1 MLSFFDDL
9 RYAARTLRKSPGFT
23 TVALLTLAL
32 AIGATTSVFTVV
44 NAVLLRELPYKNGSS
59 LVLLWT
65 TEQRHAALRERSQVS
80 FPDVEDWRKLNHS
93 FEDIAAYAAWDEVV
107 TGHGEAERISTLR
120 VSPGFFG
127 VMGVQPLLGR
137 TFEANENLNAKA
149 SVAVLSYGI
158 WQRKFAQDPNILGK
172 TFSLNSTTFS
182 IIGVMPRDFRSL
194 PASLVETPVELY
206 QPLSKDYLDE
216 IRSGRHLRAIG
227 RLKPGVSVQS
237 AQAEFDVIA
246 RQLEH
251 QYPDYNTG
259 RGVRLVKIQDDLV
272 RNLRTGLLVLQ
283 VAVCLV
289 VLIACANLAN
299 LLLSRCTV
307 RRKEIA
313 IRAAVGA
320 GRGRLIRQLLTES
333 LLLGALGGAAGLLLA
348 VWGVHIL
355 EAIGTKVIP
364 ELTDVSID
372 LRVLGFTAAVSLL
385 SGVVFGMAPAAQI
398 SIGSLVDALRA
409 GGRSSPDTAG
419 RKTFRNFLIVSEI
432 ALALVLLISAG
443 LLMNSFRH
451 LRSVHP
457 GFDATNVLTA
467 DISMPVAKY
476 VHAEQRA
483 RFMRDVLTRLRQL
496 PGVRYAS
503 AVSVLPESSNFNQMS
518 TDIQGRVFSQ
528 GDKPSLDQYDVTPD
542 YFRELSIP
550 LIAGRLFWDQDDRNH
565 INVALINQTAARRL
579 WPGQNPIGARVHT
592 GADNEPWRTIV
603 GVVGDVYQYGLD
615 SQKTMQLY
623 YPYEQDAA
631 YDMTFLLRS
640 DSMNVGQTPSSANPV
655 TLGSAVRQ
663 AVFAVD
669 KDQPVSS
676 IEPLDQVLADSIA
689 ARRFSM
695 SLLALFA
702 CGALALAAVGIYG
715 VISYSVTQRTN
726 EFGIRLALGAQA
738 QDVLVLVVRQSML
751 LIALGTGIGLAAS
764 FAITHLL
771 SSMLFGVSATDLPTF
786 AAVSLLLIAVALL
799 ACFVPA
805 RRATKVDPIVAL
817 RWE

>member
-1 MLSFFDDL
+1 M
-9 RYAARTLRKSPGFT
+9 
-23 TVALLTLAL
+23 
-32 AIGATTSVFTVV
+32 
-44 NAVLLRELPYKNGSS
+44 
-59 LVLLWT
+59 
-65 TEQRHAALRERSQVS
+65 
-80 FPDVEDWRKLNHS
+80 
-93 FEDIAAYAAWDEVV
+93 
-107 TGHGEAERISTLR
+107 
-120 VSPGFFG
+120 
-127 VMGVQPLLGR
+127 
-137 TFEANENLNAKA
+137 
-149 SVAVLSYGI
+149 
-158 WQRKFAQDPNILGK
+158 
-172 TFSLNSTTFS
+172 
-182 IIGVMPRDFRSL
+182 
-194 PASLVETPVELY
+194 
-206 QPLSKDYLDE
+206 
-216 IRSGRHLRAIG
+216 
-227 RLKPGVSVQS
+227 
-237 AQAEFDVIA
+237 
-246 RQLEH
+246 
-251 QYPDYNTG
+251 
-259 RGVRLVKIQDDLV
+259 

-333 LLLGALGGAAGLLLA
+333 VLLGALGGTAGLLLA
-348 VWGVHIL
+348 VWGVHVL

-372 LRVLGFTAAVSLL
+372 LRVLVFTAAVSLL

-409 GGRSSPDTAG
+409 GGRSTPDTAG
-419 RKTFRNFLIVSEI
+419 RKTFRDVLIVSEI

-451 LRSVHP
+451 LRAVHP

-467 DISMPVAKY
+467 DVSMPVAKY
-476 VHAEQRA
+476 AHADQRA
-483 RFMRDVLTRLRQL
+483 RFMRDVLNQLRQL

-518 TDIQGRVFSQ
+518 MDIQGRVFSQ

-550 LIAGRLFWDQDDRNH
+550 LIAGRLFWEQDDRNH

-579 WPGQNPIGARVHT
+579 WPSQNPIGARIHT
-592 GADNEPWRTIV
+592 GADDEPWRTVV

-631 YDMTFLLRS
+631 YDMTFLLH
-640 DSMNVGQTPSSANPV
+640 VGQTLSYANPA
-655 TLGSAVRQ
+655 LASSLRQ

-669 KDQPVSS
+669 KDQPVSG

-702 CGALALAAVGIYG
+702 SGALALAAVGIYG

-726 EFGIRLALGAQA
+726 EFGIRLALGAQS
-738 QDVLVLVVRQSML
+738 QDVLALVVRQSML
-751 LIALGTGIGLAAS
+751 LIAFGTCIGLAAS
-764 FAITHLL
+764 LAITRLL

-799 ACFVPA
+799 ASFIPA

>member
-1 MLSFFDDL
+1 MPSFFDDL

-23 TVALLTLAL
+23 AVALLTLAL

-44 NAVLLRELPYKNGSS
+44 NAVLLRELPYRNGSS

-65 TEQRHAALRERSQVS
+65 TEQRHSASSERSQVS
-80 FPDVEDWRKLNHS
+80 FPDVQDWRKLNHS

-107 TGHGEAERISTLR
+107 TGHGAAERISTLR

-127 VMGVQPLLGR
+127 VMGPQPLLGR
-137 TFEANENLNAKA
+137 GFEANENLNAKA
-149 SVAVLSYGI
+149 SVAVLSYGL

-216 IRSGRHLRAIG
+216 IPSGRHLRAIG
-227 RLKPGVSVQS
+227 RLKPGVSLQS
-237 AQAEFDVIA
+237 AQAEFDVLA

-259 RGVRLVKIQDDLV
+259 RGVRLVKMQDDLV

-283 VAVCLV
+283 VAVSLV

-307 RRKEIA
+307 RRREIA

-320 GRGRLIRQLLTES
+320 GRGRLIRQMLTES

-372 LRVLGFTAAVSLL
+372 LRVLSFTAAISLL
-385 SGVVFGMAPAAQI
+385 SGVVFGMAPATQM

-409 GGRSSPDTAG
+409 GGRSTPDTAG
-419 RKTFRNFLIVSEI
+419 RRTFRDFLVVSEI

-451 LRSVHP
+451 LRAVQP
-457 GFDATNVLTA
+457 GFNATNVLTA
-467 DISMPVAKY
+467 DVSMPVAKY
-476 VHAEQRA
+476 ARAEQRA
-483 RFMRDVLTRLRQL
+483 RFMRDVLNQLRQL

-518 TDIQGRVFSQ
+518 MDIQGRVFSQ

-542 YFRELSIP
+542 YFQELSIP
-550 LIAGRLFWDQDDRNH
+550 LIEGRLFLDQDDRNH

-631 YDMTFLLRS
+631 YDMTFLL
-640 DSMNVGQTPSSANPV
+640 NVGQTLSSANPA
-655 TLGSAVRQ
+655 LGSSLRQ

-669 KDQPVSS
+669 KDQPVSA
-676 IEPLDQVLADSIA
+676 IEPLDQVVSDSIA

-695 SLLALFA
+695 LLLALFA
-702 CGALALAAVGIYG
+702 SGALALAAVGIYG

-726 EFGIRLALGAQA
+726 EFGIRLALGAQS
-738 QDVLVLVVRQSML
+738 QDVLALVVRQSML
-751 LIALGTGIGLAAS
+751 LIVIGTGIGLAAS
-764 FAITHLL
+764 YAITRLL

-786 AAVSLLLIAVALL
+786 ASVSLLLIGVALL
-799 ACFVPA
+799 ASFIPA